1 MRRALLV
8 IDVQNGYFT
17 GTPPVSYPEGCYAN
31 ILKTMDIANHYNI
44 PVILVQHTAL
54 NNPQALFIRE
64 SDAWRIATEVLA
76 KPYQHLVEKH
86 LPGSFSGTN
95 LDDIL
100 KKEEIDTVVIA
111 GYMTQ
116 MCCDTTARQ
125 AFERGYRV
133 EFLSD
138 ATGTK
143 DIANYAGAIRA
154 HDLHHAVLLT
164 QAMVFS
170 RVLSLQQW
178 MEGLEG

>member
-1 MRRALLV
+1 LIQLLV
-8 IDVQNGYFT
+8 G
-17 GTPPVSYPEGCYAN
+17 SYGDF
-31 ILKTMDIANHYNI
+31 K
-44 PVILVQHTAL
+44 Q
-54 NNPQALFIRE
+54 
-64 SDAWRIATEVLA
+64 IATAATDPVGGDHRFVAGDIRL
-76 KPYQHLVEKH
+76 HLS
-86 LPGSFSGTN
+86 GSFSGTN

-143 DIANYAGAIRA
+143 DVANYAGAIRA
-154 HDLHHAVLLT
+154 YDLHHAALLT

-170 RVLSLQQW
+170 RVLALQQW